1 MKIGLKQQYLRSDLR
16 SPAIYDE
23 VIHEIELI
31 KKDWSLSELKRQFDT
46 SLFERLSLSKNK
58 AEVEQ
63 VSKQGQI
70 IQKPSD
76 LIKDPYVIEFL
87 GLEEMPKYSE
97 SDLEN
102 KIIDI
107 IEKFLLE
114 C

>member
-1 MKIGLKQQYLRSDLR
+1 MQDLR
-16 SPAIYDE
+16 DFP

-46 SLFERLSLSKNK
+46 SLFERLSLSKDK